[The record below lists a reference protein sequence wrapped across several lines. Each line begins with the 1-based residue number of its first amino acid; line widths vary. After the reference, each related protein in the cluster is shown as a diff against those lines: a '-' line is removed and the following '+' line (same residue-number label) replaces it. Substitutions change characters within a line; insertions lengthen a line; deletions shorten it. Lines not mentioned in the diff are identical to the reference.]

1 MLVLTRKVGETVMI
15 GDEIILT
22 VTRVERDKVRLSFEA
37 PEEIVILRRE
47 LYEQISREGVREE
60 VE

>member
-15 GDEIILT
+15 GDGVSLT
-22 VTRVERDKVRLSFEA
+22 VTRVDRDKVRLSFDA
-37 PEEIVILRRE
+37 PEEVVILLRE
-47 LYEQISREGVREE
+47 LYEQIIREGVREE

>member
-15 GDEIILT
+15 GDDIALT
-22 VTRVERDKVRLSFEA
+22 ITRVERDRVRLSFSA

-47 LYEQISREGVREE
+47 LYEQILRDGIGEK

>member
-1 MLVLTRKVGETVMI
+1 MLILTRKVGETVMI
-15 GDEIILT
+15 GDDIALT
-22 VTRVERDKVRLSFEA
+22 ITRVERDKVRLSFSA

-47 LYEQISREGVREE
+47 LYEQMLRDGIKEK